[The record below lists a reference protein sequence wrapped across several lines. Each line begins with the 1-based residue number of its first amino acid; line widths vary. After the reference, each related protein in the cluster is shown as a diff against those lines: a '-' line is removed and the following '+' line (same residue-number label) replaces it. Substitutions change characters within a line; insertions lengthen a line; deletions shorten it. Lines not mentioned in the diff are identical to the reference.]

1 MKIMIRKELISASLL
16 LSFLCLCVCLC
27 PHRGMRGPA
36 ALCGPT
42 LFFMWCRGWSEG
54 GMAGKGRMRGRRGD
68 TEGGKKLEEAR
79 NRRIRGLGIGWE
91 GGWVRGL
98 KG

>member
-42 LFFMWCRGWSEG
+42 LFFLCGVEG
-54 GMAGKGRMRGRRGD
+54 GAK
-68 TEGGKKLEEAR
+68 EEWPAK
-79 NRRIRGLGIGWE
+79 E
-91 GGWVRGL
+91 E
-98 KG
+98 